1 MRERMARFRAGNRA
15 ISALM
20 QPAERQAAGSH
31 GAAHLTTRKGGPFSM
46 SAERFIM
53 MSATEEMSADSMARQ
68 MPTTNMGSKLSSS
81 FVSRSRRSQK
91 DSGESGG
98 CAGGAL
104 LAPAPEELGASMPSH
119 PPPGLRA
126 AVGLQTMQKRGG
138 RRNNSRRPCTEN
150 SRVLV

>member
-1 MRERMARFRAGNRA
+1 
-15 ISALM
+15 
-20 QPAERQAAGSH
+20 
-31 GAAHLTTRKGGPFSM
+31 
-46 SAERFIM
+46 M

-126 AVGLQTMQKRGG
+126 AVGLQTMQKRG
-138 RRNNSRRPCTEN
+138 RKAKQLAASCSP
-150 SRVLV
+150 SF